1 MISGRFSFREKTM
14 VYSSFVNNILRCPE
28 TGEKLQPIEGGFKR
42 ADGKTYNVIDGI
54 LSAVYPPEISGEDK
68 KWNAFY
74 NILAP
79 LYDINEKVMGGLIAG
94 INMIEGRKEIVSHLN
109 LRSGM
114 KILEVSPGPG
124 VFQKFLR
131 DKIGNDGELVSLDL
145 SLGMLRQCQRKNGPL
160 KVQLIHGNAQYLPF
174 AENSFD
180 AVFHFG
186 GVNLFNDLQKAI
198 DEFIRVTKE
207 DGIVSWGDEGFS
219 SDYPNNTRRKI
230 LSKINPG
237 YLKPRPNVPVTVS
250 EIKEHKVY
258 NGLGYLVTGKKI
270 K

>member
-1 MISGRFSFREKTM
+1 MA
-14 VYSSFVNNILRCPE
+14 YSSFVNSILRCPE
-28 TGEKLQPIEGGFKR
+28 TGEKLQPIEDGLKR
-42 ADGKTYNVIDGI
+42 ADGKTYKVIDGI
-54 LSAVYPPEISGEDK
+54 LSAVYPPEISGDDK
-68 KWNAFY
+68 RWNVFY

-79 LYDINEKVMGGLIAG
+79 LYDINEKVMGRLIAG
-94 INMIEGRKEIVSHLN
+94 INMIEGRKEIISYLN

-145 SLGMLRQCQRKNGPL
+145 SLGMLRQCQRKNGSL
-160 KVQLIHGNAQYLPF
+160 NVQLIHGNAQYLPF

-186 GVNLFNDLQKAI
+186 GVNLFNDPKKDI
-198 DEFIRVTKE
+198 NEFIRVTKE

-219 SDYPNNTRRKI
+219 SDYPNNVRRKI
-230 LSKINPG
+230 LSKMNPG
-237 YLKPRPNVPVTVS
+237 YIKPRPNVPATVS
-250 EIKEHKVY
+250 EVKEYKVY
-258 NGLGYLVTGKKI
+258 NGLGYLVTCRKKA
-270 K
+270 